1 MIQRLAPRAKMSV
14 ATPTRPTFPQRS
26 HVVLEE
32 DLAFMATA
40 RGRARGLFF
49 GWWIVVGAIVFQTL
63 QTGLLQQAYGT
74 YAVVLHS
81 EFGWS
86 KTVLSLAYALQ
97 SVQSGLIG
105 PVQGILIDRFSPRR
119 VMQVGA
125 VIFGLGFI
133 AFSRVDSLTSFFI
146 IFMIT
151 ALGAT
156 LSGFMTV
163 TTVVVNWFERRRSMA
178 MAMTQ
183 LGLSVAGFIA
193 PVIAWSLTSNGW
205 RATAFVS
212 GLIVLLVALPVSRLM
227 HRTPEEMGMLPDGGP
242 PKNPPKTGTAT
253 ANGPA
258 PASFTAR
265 EAMRTRAFWF
275 ISFGHGLALF
285 VVSAVTVHLVLH
297 LVDDLGYSIGQ
308 AASVITFMTT
318 IMILGRVVGGILG
331 DRYDKRYITAAAMF
345 GHAFGLIMLAYAN
358 SFVMVALFAVAHGM
372 AWGIRGPLMQAMR
385 ADYFGRASFAKV
397 MGFSSTIIM
406 VGMVGGPIIAG
417 VMADHFGNYTVG
429 FTILAGFAAVGSIFF
444 LLAKR
449 PEPPNRTGQR
459 NPSLKGAPAG
469 D

>member
-1 MIQRLAPRAKMSV
+1 LA
-14 ATPTRPTFPQRS
+14 
-26 HVVLEE
+26 LI
-32 DLAFMATA
+32 ATA

-49 GWWIVVGAIVFQTL
+49 GWWIVVGAILFQTL

-74 YAVVLHS
+74 YAVMLHD

-86 KTVLSLAYALQ
+86 KTILSLAYALQ
-97 SVQSGLIG
+97 SVQTGLVG
-105 PVQGILIDRFSPRR
+105 PVQGALIDRFSPRR
-119 VMQVGA
+119 IMQVGA

-193 PVIAWSLTSNGW
+193 PIIAWSLTTNGW

-212 GLIVLLVALPVSRLM
+212 GLIILFVALPLSRIM
-227 HRTPEEMGMLPDGGP
+227 HRTPEEVGQLPDGGP
-242 PKNPPKTGTAT
+242 PKHLSQPGARPMTGPE
-253 ANGPA
+253 PA
-258 PASFTAR
+258 EFTAR

-275 ISFGHGLALF
+275 ISFGHGLALL

-297 LVDDLGYSIGQ
+297 LVDDLGYTVGQ
-308 AASVITFMTT
+308 AATVLAFMTT
-318 IMILGRVVGGILG
+318 IMIAGRVVGGILG
-331 DRYDKRYITAAAMF
+331 DRFDKRYITATAMF

-358 SFVMVALFAVAHGM
+358 SFAMVALFAIAHGM
-372 AWGIRGPLMQAMR
+372 AWGVRGPLMQAMR

-406 VGMVGGPIIAG
+406 VGTVGGPLIAG
-417 VMADHFGNYTVG
+417 VMADRFGNYTAG
-429 FTILAGFAAVGSIFF
+429 FTILAGMAAMGSIFF

-449 PEPPNRTGQR
+449 PDPPKRAGRRNAQYQGIATG
-459 NPSLKGAPAG
+459 G
-469 D
+469 

>member
-1 MIQRLAPRAKMSV
+1 
-14 ATPTRPTFPQRS
+14 
-26 HVVLEE
+26 
-32 DLAFMATA
+32 MALITAA

-49 GWWIVVGAIVFQTL
+49 GWWIVTGAILFQTL

-74 YAVVLHS
+74 YAVLLHD

-86 KTVLSLAYALQ
+86 KTLLSLAYSLQ
-97 SVQSGLIG
+97 SVQTGLIG
-105 PVQGILIDRFSPRR
+105 PVQGALIDRYSPRT
-119 VMQVGA
+119 VMRVGA

-133 AFSRVDSLTSFFI
+133 AFSRVDSLTTFLI

-151 ALGAT
+151 SLGAT

-183 LGLSVAGFIA
+183 LGLSVAGLIA
-193 PVIAWSLTSNGW
+193 PIIAWSLTTNGW
-205 RATAFVS
+205 RATAFAS
-212 GLIVLLVALPVSRLM
+212 GMIILFVTLPLSRIM
-227 HRTPEEMGMLPDGGP
+227 HRTPEEVGLLPDGDP
-242 PKNPPKTGTAT
+242 PKQAAQPGERLKTS
-253 ANGPA
+253 GPD
-258 PASFTAR
+258 FTAR
-265 EAMRTRAFWF
+265 EAMRTRAFWY

-297 LVDDLGYSIGQ
+297 LVDDLGYTIGQ
-308 AASVITFMTT
+308 AATVIAFMTT
-318 IMILGRVVGGILG
+318 VMIFGRFAGGLLG
-331 DRYDKRYITAAAMF
+331 DRFDKRYITAIAMF
-345 GHAFGLIMLAYAN
+345 GHAFGLVMLAYAN
-358 SFVMVALFAVAHGM
+358 GIVMVGLFAIAHGM

-406 VGMVGGPIIAG
+406 VGTVGGPVIAG
-417 VMADHFGNYTVG
+417 AMADHFGNYTAG
-429 FTILAGFAAVGSIFF
+429 FTVLSGFAVVGSIFF

-449 PEPPNRTGQR
+449 PDPPVR
-459 NPSLKGAPAG
+459 PSRFADPHLASGIG